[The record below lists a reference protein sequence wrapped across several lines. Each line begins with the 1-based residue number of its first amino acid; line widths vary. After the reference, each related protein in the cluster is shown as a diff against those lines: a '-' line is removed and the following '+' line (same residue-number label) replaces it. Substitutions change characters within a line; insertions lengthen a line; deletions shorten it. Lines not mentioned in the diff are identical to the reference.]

1 MSQLQKLPEK
11 RRKSMPSS
19 KQVVEEALSKLGQN
33 LSNQRFVRSN
43 FDRLLRKLFE
53 KTLHVLEEHEQ
64 RVDIQILQEIFNP
77 QKGRGRL
84 QIKPDLYRLLRDYF
98 LSVSQSRKQRGGKDF
113 ELQVQT
119 LLEKAGVPFV
129 CQPKKE
135 RVDLILPNDELWKRD
150 RARAVLISIK
160 RTLRE
165 RWRQVVDEL
174 EQLRCPNTY
183 LWTADERLAKST
195 VKEIFQRKIYLVVWD
210 QVKKEFGNYRVF
222 SITEFIK
229 RLEEIHIPNFF
240 REKTPDD
247 S

>member
-174 EQLRCPNTY
+174 IFGQRMSVWLKVLSKKSSN
-183 LWTADERLAKST
+183 ERSTSLSGIRLKKSS
-195 VKEIFQRKIYLVVWD
+195 V
-210 QVKKEFGNYRVF
+210 
-222 SITEFIK
+222 ITESSAL
-229 RLEEIHIPNFF
+229 RN
-240 REKTPDD
+240 